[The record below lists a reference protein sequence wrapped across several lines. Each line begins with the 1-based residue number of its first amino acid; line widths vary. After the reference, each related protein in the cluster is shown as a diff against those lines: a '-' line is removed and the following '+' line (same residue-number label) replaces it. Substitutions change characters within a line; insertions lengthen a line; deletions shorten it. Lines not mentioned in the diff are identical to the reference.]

1 MLDSIVQPVSRD
13 QLTKLAEGRTGAGE
27 RRQIV
32 RRLVSQAA
40 RNQGTVSLD
49 PFQGEPV
56 PEDAYDQALKRAFER
71 ACRLHNQLGGR
82 LAGEEDSGK
91 FEGMVPA
98 VACYSTPVPS
108 ARRA

>member
-13 QLTKLAEGRTGAGE
+13 QLVKLAEGRIGAVE

-40 RNQGTVSLD
+40 RNQVTASLD
-49 PFQGEPV
+49 PFLGEPI
-56 PEDAYDQALKRAFER
+56 PESAYDRAMTRAFER
-71 ACRLHNQLGGR
+71 ACRLHNQLGGEPACDE
-82 LAGEEDSGK
+82 AGED
-91 FEGMVPA
+91 FEGMVPV
-98 VACYSTPVPS
+98 VAGYSTSAPV